1 MGVKLLERFYDCTGG
16 QILVGGQDLRDYDLH
31 WLRSQVGIVSQ
42 EPMLFNTTIKENIL
56 IGRPGATDEEVI
68 AAARSANAHD
78 FISAFPE
85 QYDTMVGEGGGQ
97 MSGGQRQRICIAR
110 AILNDPPILILDEAT
125 ASLDNQSEAV
135 VQEALDRASEGRTTV
150 AIAHRLSTIKSSD
163 VLLVMDEGHV
173 VESGK
178 HWELMRERGLYYMLQ
193 VQQMSPEELADL
205 ELSMKQ

>member
-1 MGVKLLERFYDCTGG
+1 MG
-16 QILVGGQDLRDYDLH
+16 
-31 WLRSQVGIVSQ
+31 
-42 EPMLFNTTIKENIL
+42 L
-56 IGRPGATDEEVI
+56 IGRRGASDAEVE
-68 AAARSANAHD
+68 AAARAANAHD
-78 FISAFPE
+78 FIAAFPE
-85 QYDTMVGEGGGQ
+85 GYATVVGEGGGQ

-110 AILNDPPILILDEAT
+110 AILKDPAILILDEAT
-125 ASLDNQSEAV
+125 ASLDNKSEAV

-150 AIAHRLSTIKSSD
+150 AIAHRLSTIKNSD